1 MLGAALSA
9 EGTLHNIAFKS
20 SSLPKMKG
28 EKNCPSSPGQKQ
40 RDKVYFPATASL
52 KESTFV
58 KTQVSPSFS
67 GHQTEL
73 PSEF

>member
-1 MLGAALSA
+1 MLGAALS
-9 EGTLHNIAFKS
+9 AFKS
-20 SSLPKMKG
+20 SSLPKKKG
-28 EKNCPSSPGQKQ
+28 DENCLSSAGQKQ
-40 RDKVYFPATASL
+40 RDKVCLPATASL

-58 KTQVSPSFS
+58 KTQVSPGFS